1 MNLTTTTDGTTIM
14 GQQDRNLGDGTGEP
28 GFGTNSGIFIGGA
41 NSGVV
46 ASGHARITQINH
58 GTNAGDPLEMIDRL
72 LRQLEADASVLD
84 SDAAEDV
91 IDDAH
96 RLHTEV
102 HSRKLSTE
110 NIRAVLSRLSAATT
124 STATLLAT
132 VDQIKD
138 LVTVL
143 LH

>member
-1 MNLTTTTDGTTIM
+1 M
-14 GQQDRNLGDGTGEP
+14 
-28 GFGTNSGIFIGGA
+28 
-41 NSGVV
+41 V
-46 ASGHARITQINH
+46 ASGHARITEINH
-58 GTNAGDPLEMIDRL
+58 GTNAGYLLEMIDRL
-72 LRQLEADASVLD
+72 LRQLEADASALD

-110 NIRAVLSRLSAATT
+110 NIRAVLSRQRCDDV
-124 STATLLAT
+124 TATLLAT

-138 LVTVL
+138 LVQPRSCIEPPPL
-143 LH
+143 FSGRPG

>member
-1 MNLTTTTDGTTIM
+1 M
-14 GQQDRNLGDGTGEP
+14 GQQDRNVSAGTGEP
-28 GFGTNSGIFIGGA
+28 GFGTNSGIFIAGG

-46 ASGHARITQINH
+46 ASGHARITQVNH
-58 GTNAGDPLEMIDRL
+58 GTAAGDPLEMIDRL
-72 LRQLEADASVLD
+72 LRKLEADASALHR
-84 SDAAEDV
+84 DAAEDV

-102 HSRKLSTE
+102 HSRKLSSE

-138 LVTVL
+138 LVGVL

>member
-1 MNLTTTTDGTTIM
+1 MN
-14 GQQDRNLGDGTGEP
+14 QQGRSPGDDTSDPE
-28 GFGTNSGIFIGGA
+28 FGA
-41 NSGVV
+41 NSGLFIRGEVG
-46 ASGHARITQINH
+46 ALATGPRPITQINY

-72 LRQLEADASVLD
+72 LRKLEADASALD

-102 HSRKLSTE
+102 HSRKLSAE

>member
-1 MNLTTTTDGTTIM
+1 MEHRDSSAVGP
-14 GQQDRNLGDGTGEP
+14 P
-28 GFGTNSGIFIGGA
+28 GPESGA
-41 NSGVV
+41 NRGIYMTGGTIGAV
-46 ASGHARITQINH
+46 ALGKGAKAKQMNYGAAAS
-58 GTNAGDPLEMIDRL
+58 DPLEMIDRL
-72 LRQLEADASVLD
+72 LSKLEAEAVILEGEQ
-84 SDAAEDV
+84 AEDV
-91 IDDAH
+91 IDDVQ

-102 HSRKLSTE
+102 HSRRPSAE
-110 NIRAVLSRLSAATT
+110 GIRSMLSRLTKATS

>member
-1 MNLTTTTDGTTIM
+1 MN
-14 GQQDRNLGDGTGEP
+14 QQGRSP
-28 GFGTNSGIFIGGA
+28 GSD
-41 NSGVV
+41 
-46 ASGHARITQINH
+46 ASGPEFGVNHGLYIRGDVGALATGDHGQATQITYGS
-58 GTNAGDPLEMIDRL
+58 GTADPLELIDQL
-72 LRQLEADASVLD
+72 LRKLEADASALRGD
-84 SDAAEDV
+84 EAEDV

-102 HSRKLSTE
+102 HSRKLSAE
-110 NIRAVLSRLSAATT
+110 NIRAVLSRLSTATT

-138 LVTVL
+138 LITVL

>member
-1 MNLTTTTDGTTIM
+1 M
-14 GQQDRNLGDGTGEP
+14 GQQDRNVSAGTGEP
-28 GFGTNSGIFIGGA
+28 GFGTNSGIFIAGG

-46 ASGHARITQINH
+46 ASGHARITQVNH
-58 GTNAGDPLEMIDRL
+58 GTDAGDPLEMIDRL
-72 LRQLEADASVLD
+72 LRKLEADASVLD
-84 SDAAEDV
+84 MDTAEDV

-102 HSRKLSTE
+102 HSRKLSSE

-138 LVTVL
+138 LVGVL

>member
-1 MNLTTTTDGTTIM
+1 MN
-14 GQQDRNLGDGTGEP
+14 QQGENP
-28 GFGTNSGIFIGGA
+28 GAGSAGPGAGVNRGIIISGGNSGA
-41 NSGVV
+41 V
-46 ASGHARITQINH
+46 ATGHARATAV
-58 GTNAGDPLEMIDRL
+58 TYSSDSGDPLEMIDRL
-72 LRQLEADASVLD
+72 LQQLEADAAMLEGEQ
-84 SDAAEDV
+84 AEDV

-102 HSRKLSTE
+102 HSRRPSAESVRGL
-110 NIRAVLSRLSAATT
+110 LSRLTKAAG